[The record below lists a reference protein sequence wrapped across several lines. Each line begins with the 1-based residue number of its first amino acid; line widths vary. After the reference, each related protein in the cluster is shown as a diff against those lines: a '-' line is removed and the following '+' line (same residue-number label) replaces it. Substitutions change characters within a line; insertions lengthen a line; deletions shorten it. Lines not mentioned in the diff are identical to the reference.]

1 MSPRVACV
9 AAALMG
15 LASGAPA
22 DIGMLQEL
30 ENMPGKTSY
39 EKLVHMA
46 HALNEASARG
56 MVLAKGVHAHMTC
69 MQVERRETV
78 QTNRIMKG

>member
-1 MSPRVACV
+1 MSSRVACV

-46 HALNEASARG
+46 HALNEASAHG
-56 MVLAKGVHAHMTC
+56 MVLAKGEHAHMAC
-69 MQVERRETV
+69 MQVERRGM
-78 QTNRIMKG
+78 RSID

>member
-1 MSPRVACV
+1 MSSRVACV

-56 MVLAKGVHAHMTC
+56 MVLAKGVHAHMACMFRMHTC
-69 MQVERRETV
+69 NQATV
-78 QTNRIMKG
+78 CS